1 MELSRAS
8 SLGASHV
15 VSFTAVDTLPPTER
29 DAQER
34 PGKRPVGGEGRTVHL
49 AGSVS
54 FSPSLTCQAMFLEPG
69 SGHGASG

>member
-1 MELSRAS
+1 MPGPLLVDARETAATKAVLGPALRVLPALQHPPVVSPLELSRAS

-34 PGKRPVGGEGRTVHL
+34 PGTLV
-49 AGSVS
+49 
-54 FSPSLTCQAMFLEPG
+54 
-69 SGHGASG
+69 